1 MSITH
6 TITAVEAKISL
17 AFEALDLA
25 AHFGGTWGEHP
36 QYGVGDWTEQI
47 ASEGTRLG
55 YWEWVANRINSGDDN
70 LDDDDE
76 NAPLSPY
83 IEAARAKYMGDS
95 DIEVVD
101 VDDTDVIGG
110 AWVNA
115 RIFVRDVVGRAHPG
129 PTYDVWIGELKPHKV
144 MDPNFLMFGGKTA
157 MLWTWAYDQSFSCE
171 DDPDGKGARQS
182 AHAHARHLR
191 STYPCAFVA
200 VRPSGKSPLPIKHS

>member
-6 TITAVEAKISL
+6 TVTAVEAKISL
-17 AFEALDLA
+17 ALEALDLA

-55 YWEWVANRINSGDDN
+55 YWEWVANRINSGDDGP
-70 LDDDDE
+70 DADDE
-76 NAPLSPY
+76 DAPLSPY
-83 IEAARAKYMGDS
+83 LEAARAKYMGDS

-101 VDDTDVIGG
+101 VDDTDAIDG

-115 RIFVRDVVGRAHPG
+115 RIFVRDDELEPVPG
-129 PTYDVWIGELKPHKV
+129 PTYGVWIGEPRYLDGL
-144 MDPNFLMFGGKTA
+144 DPEVLPPGTPGTA
-157 MLWTWAYDQSFSCE
+157 IWVWTLDLSFTCD

-182 AHAHARHLR
+182 AHACARHLR
-191 STYPCAFVA
+191 NLYPCAFVA
-200 VRPSGKSPLPIKHS
+200 VRPSGKAPLPIKHP